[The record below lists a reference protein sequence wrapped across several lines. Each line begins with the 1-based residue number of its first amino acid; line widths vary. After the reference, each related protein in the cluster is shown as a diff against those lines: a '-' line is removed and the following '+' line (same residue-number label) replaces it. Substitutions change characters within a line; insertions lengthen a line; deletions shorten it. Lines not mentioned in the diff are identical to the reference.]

1 MRKRIAAKPT
11 TLIARPSKSALGR
24 EDAPP
29 FKSIHI
35 VVALHFEQAI
45 GMRDKPLA
53 GRLLNVAEEVDR
65 ITLVCVEDYSGFD
78 VEPVDAPRRH
88 IRRADVRNFSTA
100 AVAKVN
106 CLWVVEAVSVA
117 HDSKK
122 CVGTRQPENVDQLMH
137 CGGLS
142 LAVIGTN

>member
-1 MRKRIAAKPT
+1 MFS
-11 TLIARPSKSALGR
+11 TLTARPPWSALGR

-45 GMRDKPLA
+45 GTRDKPLA

-65 ITLVCVEDYSGFD
+65 ITLVGVEDYSGFD
-78 VEPVDAPRRH
+78 VKPIDAPRRQ
-88 IRRADVRNFSTA
+88 IRRADVRDFSTA
-100 AVAKVN
+100 PIAKVN
-106 CLWVVEAVSVA
+106 CLWVVETVSVA
-117 HDSKK
+117 HDAKK
-122 CVGTRQPENVDQLMH
+122 RVATRQSENVDQLMQ